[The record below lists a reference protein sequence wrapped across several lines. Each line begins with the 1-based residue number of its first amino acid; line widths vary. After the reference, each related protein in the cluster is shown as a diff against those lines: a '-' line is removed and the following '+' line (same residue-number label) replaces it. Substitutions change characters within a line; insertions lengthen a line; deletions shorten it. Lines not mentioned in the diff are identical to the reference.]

1 MTTGI
6 SAGDRARTVA
16 VAIDAG
22 KTRDDIVTPGH
33 VFPLIARDG
42 GVLVRAGHTEASVD
56 IARLAGLNPSGV
68 ICEIMNDDG
77 TMARLDDLV
86 PFARR
91 HGMKIGTIADLI
103 AYRSRTDRL
112 VECVSDEPFES
123 DYGGDWRLKSYRNKV
138 DGSVN
143 LVLQKGP
150 VDPEGTTL
158 VRMHA
163 VSIFDDIMGRPGPKK
178 RRLQRSMD
186 AIGEAGSGVIVML
199 MRPLPGSADAESA
212 PPEAGG
218 MDLRT
223 YGIGAQILAD
233 LGVHA
238 MELLTP
244 THSNIVGLEGY
255 GLSVVGERPIP
266 GEA

>member
-1 MTTGI
+1 MAPNRPVETSAPRPRREATRWSIKGSLV
-6 SAGDRARTVA
+6 SAGA
-16 VAIDAG
+16 
-22 KTRDDIVTPGH
+22 
-33 VFPLIARDG
+33 
-42 GVLVRAGHTEASVD
+42 ASD
-56 IARLAGLNPSGV
+56 QEGRLP
-68 ICEIMNDDG
+68 
-77 TMARLDDLV
+77 
-86 PFARR
+86 RR
-91 HGMKIGTIADLI
+91 VS
-103 AYRSRTDRL
+103 AY
-112 VECVSDEPFES
+112 
-123 DYGGDWRLKSYRNKV
+123 
-138 DGSVN
+138 SVN
-143 LVLQKGP
+143 WLTTSRGP
-150 VDPEGTTL
+150 FWSAHDLDPEGVTL
-158 VRMHA
+158 VRMHP

-199 MRPLPGSADAESA
+199 MRPLPGSADADATPA
-212 PPEAGG
+212 PSGG